1 MLLHVLGT
9 AAGGGVPQ
17 WNCACPGCSGARAHP
32 TWRRRHASLAVQ
44 ACEDRWFLINATPD
58 IGDQIEDCPELRPG
72 PVSAIPPVS
81 VSAIPPAPGPVP
93 VASGSQPV
101 SRRTPIA
108 GLVLTDAE
116 LDHTLGIARLREA
129 GAGGLEL
136 LATGPV
142 REALLTGLRL
152 EAVIGPYTPLA
163 WRELPQE
170 RPEPLTEDSSVT
182 ISAIPVSG
190 KRPRYARDLSGPGGE
205 DWVVALLLTDR
216 ATGAKAVYAPALAA
230 WPDALRSA
238 VAEADCV
245 IVDGTFWDDEEPRR
259 TGISTRTAT
268 GMGHL
273 PIDGPGGTA
282 ERLAPL
288 RARCLYTHLNNT
300 NPLVDPSA
308 PQHKRLA
315 DRGIEVAGD
324 GMVIRL

>member
-1 MLLHVLGT
+1 MLLQVLGT

-32 TWRRRHASLAVQ
+32 HWRRRHASLAVQ
-44 ACEDRWFLINATPD
+44 ASEDRWYLVNATPD
-58 IGDQIEDCPELRPG
+58 IGDQIENCPALHPG
-72 PVSAIPPVS
+72 P
-81 VSAIPPAPGPVP
+81 G
-93 VASGSQPV
+93 

-108 GLVLTDAE
+108 GLILTDAE

-136 LATGPV
+136 LATRPV
-142 REALLTGLRL
+142 REALLTRLRL
-152 EAVIGPYTPLA
+152 EAVIGPYTPLT
-163 WRELPQE
+163 WREPSLE
-170 RPEPLTEDSSVT
+170 KPEPLAIDSPGSPDSADAPDCAVT
-182 ISAIPVSG
+182 ISAIPVSA
-190 KRPRYARDLSGPGGE
+190 KRPRYAADLPGSAG
-205 DWVVALLLTDR
+205 DPWVVALLLTDR

-230 WPDALRSA
+230 WPDALQSA

-308 PQHKRLA
+308 PQHEQLA
-315 DRGIEVAGD
+315 GRGIEVAGD
-324 GMVIRL
+324 GMVIQL